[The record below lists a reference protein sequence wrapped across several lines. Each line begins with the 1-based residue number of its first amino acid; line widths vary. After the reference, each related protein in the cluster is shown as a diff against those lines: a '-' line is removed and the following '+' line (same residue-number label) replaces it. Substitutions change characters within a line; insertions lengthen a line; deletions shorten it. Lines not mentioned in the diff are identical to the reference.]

1 VTLEEAVA
9 IIERTL
15 SFVGTIET
23 DQVVLDGAFKPE
35 ELEAILF
42 LMRNRL
48 LRPGS
53 V

>member
-1 VTLEEAVA
+1 VTVEEAVA
-9 IIERTL
+9 IVEGTR
-15 SFVGTIET
+15 SFVGTIEAES
-23 DQVVLDGAFKPE
+23 VVLDGPFRLK

-42 LMRNRL
+42 LMRDRL